1 VVTVNGVSPKEWK
14 RFQRDTATTRPAPAP
29 ANVCPPAPREP
40 GPLRRPP
47 GARPG
52 DFVERGGVVS
62 IDAGH
67 FTGRT
72 DLPSGATWR
81 AVPGLGRTGSAVTVL
96 PSTAAIEPGAAP
108 SLSYRFH
115 VATAAATATAG
126 PATLHIRLLPTHPLV
141 IGRGLRLAVAIDDG
155 SPLPMAVTTG
165 FDPKGAEWMTRVLA
179 NATQATLKLPAP
191 LAPGWHTLRLVA
203 VDAGVVVDKIVLD
216 LGGGLAPSYDG
227 PAETR
232 VP

>member
-1 VVTVNGVSPKEWK
+1 
-14 RFQRDTATTRPAPAP
+14 
-29 ANVCPPAPREP
+29 
-40 GPLRRPP
+40 
-47 GARPG
+47 
-52 DFVERGGVVS
+52 
-62 IDAGH
+62 
-67 FTGRT
+67 
-72 DLPSGATWR
+72 
-81 AVPGLGRTGSAVTVL
+81 
-96 PSTAAIEPGAAP
+96 
-108 SLSYRFH
+108 
-115 VATAAATATAG
+115 
-126 PATLHIRLLPTHPLV
+126 
-141 IGRGLRLAVAIDDG
+141 
-155 SPLPMAVTTG
+155 MAVTTG